1 MVEDIWE
8 QSGTSHAVATYRV
21 DSNQWGRNKLLAE
34 QHRQQSPRLNITSA
48 QGSRSCEHTL
58 TMPVPPDGSPLNN
71 GKRKRCRH
79 DGCCGTT
86 TYSTDVISCY
96 PQLPTNSDI
105 SKLSSL
111 SSSDL
116 RVSGCSDSAAVDDAQ
131 RVSQEQLHWVE
142 PSFGKDLPNCPM
154 MGLTEPPPHDM
165 WDIRLPSHECQE
177 TTTKSRQGDDSK
189 LPPTKTHPSR
199 ARTNYTQFDNRYEDA
214 KGQRRIVRIVGG
226 LTEMEKQQKR
236 HVKQQLRA
244 IEESSLAFTRSTL
257 EEEEMD
263 DTFSKAPV
271 DKRTYC

>member
-1 MVEDIWE
+1 MI
-8 QSGTSHAVATYRV
+8 
-21 DSNQWGRNKLLAE
+21 
-34 QHRQQSPRLNITSA
+34 SA

-58 TMPVPPDGSPLNN
+58 TMPVPPDGTRLYSRRTNHTGTVVSAIIRRDSHYAGSPLNN

-111 SSSDL
+111 SSSNL
-116 RVSGCSDSAAVDDAQ
+116 RMSGCSDSAAVDDAQ

-177 TTTKSRQGDDSK
+177 TTTKSRRGDDSK

-199 ARTNYTQFDNRYEDA
+199 ARTNFTQFDNKYEDA
-214 KGQRRIVRIVGG
+214 RRQRRIVRVVGS
-226 LTEMEKQQKR
+226 LTQMEKQQKR
-236 HVKQQLRA
+236 YVKQQLLSIA
-244 IEESSLAFTRSTL
+244 ASECPASTL
-257 EEEEMD
+257 IIG
-263 DTFSKAPV
+263 TLPGL
-271 DKRTYC
+271 